1 MKYRDRSMEY
11 LQYLLFSSISIGM
24 FFFIILLFLLLG
36 RFLATHK
43 FSIFSVKAQKRPK
56 VTEDIKVFEATIYT
70 IMGLLIAFTF
80 SGANS
85 RVDEQRKLIIEQI
98 DSTITTYHFLDV
110 LPQPVRQEAQ
120 EVFTQYLNGQIKWYN
135 IRSTPANKENQRQIY
150 LKSQQKLW
158 HLVVDTC
165 NQRKISSCN
174 GLLNAINNMVALEN
188 KVTLYK
194 HIHPPLVIYLLL
206 FCIVLLSSFL
216 AGYRIRDNLKQ
227 TGIHLIVF
235 SLILSIMIFMIMN
248 LEFPHIGVFSV
259 NIFGNFN
266 EAFLRLPLL
275 L

>member
-1 MKYRDRSMEY
+1 MEY
-11 LQYLLFSSISIGM
+11 LEYLLFSSISIGM
-24 FFFIILLFLLLG
+24 FFIIILLFLLLG
-36 RFLATHK
+36 RYVATHQ
-43 FSIFSVKAQKRPK
+43 FNVFSVKVQKK
-56 VTEDIKVFEATIYT
+56 TKITEDIKVFEATIYT

-80 SGANS
+80 SGANL

-98 DSTITTYHFLDV
+98 DSIIATRHFLDV
-110 LPQPVRQEAQ
+110 LPQPVRKEAQ
-120 EVFTQYLNGQIKWYN
+120 EVFNKYLDGQIKWYKN
-135 IRSTPANKENQRQIY
+135 RSTAADKENQRQIY
-150 LKSQQKLW
+150 LQSQQKLW

-165 NQRKISSCN
+165 IQRKISSCN
-174 GLLNAINNMVALEN
+174 GLLRTLNNMMALEN

-227 TGIHLIVF
+227 TWIHLVIF

-248 LEFPHIGVFSV
+248 LEFPHLGVFSV

-266 EAFLRLPLL
+266 EAFLKLRSLL
-275 L
+275 